1 MKTNLIQSMKAR
13 SPLGRVFLALFL
25 TFNAFMAWASY
36 EAVQAFRNITE
47 AGSKTVVLGL
57 DLGGLE
63 SVAAVLAVWLV
74 GGLLTGLLVH
84 VTRAQA
90 LHDKERHGGQE

>member
-1 MKTNLIQSMKAR
+1 MKTNLMRSIKAR
-13 SPLGRVFLALFL
+13 SSLGLVFLAIFL
-25 TFNAFMAWASY
+25 AFNAFMAWASY
-36 EAVQAFRNITE
+36 EAVAAFANITE
-47 AGSKTVVLGL
+47 ADSKPVVLGL

-84 VTRAQA
+84 MTRGEIPTK
-90 LHDKERHGGQE
+90 KERQGG